1 MDNLTKKLPIDPMSN
16 IEITVGLGNVI
27 KTVLTQKDVSIK
39 LYFNSSIISVLYFTL
54 LTYWS
59 LISDF
64 IIILGVNSG
73 VHISHFKMVYF
84 LLYSPKV

>member
-1 MDNLTKKLPIDPMSN
+1 MDNLTKKLPVDPMSN

-64 IIILGVNSG
+64 IIILEVNLG

-84 LLYSPKV
+84 PLYSPKV

>member
-1 MDNLTKKLPIDPMSN
+1 MDNLTKKLPVDPMSN

-64 IIILGVNSG
+64 IIILEVNLG

-84 LLYSPKV
+84 PFYSPKV